1 MMKISLC
8 LIVLLIT
15 ISHFTVHSVPIRDM
29 AEEHQPAKRETNAD
43 SRISDISSNLIVND
57 FAHKLASVSQPNYLK
72 ELYVNFSLSKGSVG
86 AININNEKMVETN
99 TIRSFENQAR
109 GESNA

>member
-1 MMKISLC
+1 
-8 LIVLLIT
+8 
-15 ISHFTVHSVPIRDM
+15 M

-43 SRISDISSNLIVND
+43 SRISDISKNLIVND
-57 FAHKLASVSQPNYLK
+57 FAHKLAIVSQPRYLK

-86 AININNEKMVETN
+86 AININNDKMVETN
-99 TIRSFENQAR
+99 TIWSFENQAR